1 MSLITTLFHL
11 TGIHAGKT
19 IRLGKYQFTDGKC
32 QLSCPAHEMALHT
45 RSLERNWAAYPD
57 GHPNLSNQ
65 DNGNGTSEVP
75 PGSTVPAGDGNVQGP
90 VQPDGPAAGEAATGG
105 GDDAGA
111 TPSPTG
117 DQAAGAGGPEASVTP
132 VNTKLQK
139 AVMSLDPNNDEHWTQ
154 DGKPA
159 ISAVQTAYGSADVTR
174 ADVTAVA
181 PDFNRTAAAK
191 PAE

>member
-1 MSLITTLFHL
+1 MSLIKTLFHL
-11 TGIHAGKT
+11 TGAHAGKT

-32 QLSCPAHEMALHT
+32 ELSCPAHEMALHA
-45 RSLERNWAAYPD
+45 RSLERNWSAYPE
-57 GHPNLSNQ
+57 GHPILTKQ
-65 DNGNGTSEVP
+65 DNGNGTGEVP
-75 PGSTVPAGDGNVQGP
+75 PGSTVTTGDANVQGD
-90 VQPDGPAAGEAATGG
+90 VQQDGSAAGEAAAGS
-105 GDDAGA
+105 GDDADAASGTA
-111 TPSPTG
+111 G
-117 DQAAGAGGPEASVTP
+117 DQAAGADGPEASVTP

-181 PDFNRTAAAK
+181 PDFNRATAAK